1 MKIMNYKDYNC
12 EVKRGKY
19 SDNMNLALILI
30 DEEDGSMVANVTV
43 NTEEI
48 LDSNLGYVK
57 NYSEGEGMLEALKKA
72 GLVEEILGYKQLGY
86 VTVPL
91 VKFNLEDI
99 EEL

>member
-1 MKIMNYKDYNC
+1 MKIMYYKDYSC
-12 EVKRGKY
+12 IVKRGKY

-30 DEEDGSMVANVTV
+30 DEEDGSVVANVTV
-43 NTEEI
+43 NTDEI

-72 GLVEEILGYKQLGY
+72 GLVDKVIGHKQLGY

-91 VKFNLEDI
+91 VKFNLKDI